1 MPVNREFLRG
11 YDAMLGRWPVPVRPL
26 DIPGQYGTTRVN
38 VCGVDGGPAV
48 VLIPGGGA
56 TSTAWWSTVG
66 DLAASHRVCAVDIIG
81 DRGRSV
87 YDGAPIRGEAD
98 LMGWLDE
105 TLDAAGVPDAVLVAH
120 SYGGWLATR
129 YALHAPQRVNRLVLL
144 DPTECLSPTRLSFRL
159 RAVPLLLGR
168 RPGAVRSFLRWETGG
183 RELDAGWLDLWAT
196 RFGGPTKLVLP
207 KQVTASDLGTL
218 AVPTLVLLAG
228 RSRQADAAG
237 MAEVARRHIPKVT
250 VVTLPDAT
258 HFTMPQQHPAEIG
271 AALREF
277 L

>member
-1 MPVNREFLRG
+1 MPVNHQFLRG
-11 YDAMLGRWPVPVRPL
+11 YDAMLDRWPVPVRPL
-26 DIPGQYGTTRVN
+26 DVPGRHGTTRVT
-38 VCGVDGGPAV
+38 VCGVDDGPAV
-48 VLIPGGGA
+48 VLIHGGGA

-66 DLAASHRVCAVDIIG
+66 GLAASHRVCAVDVIG

-105 TLDAAGVPDAVLVAH
+105 TLDAAGVPDAVLVGH
-120 SYGGWLATR
+120 SYGGWLVTR
-129 YALHAPQRVNRLVLL
+129 YALHAPDRVNGLVLL
-144 DPTECLSPTRLSFRL
+144 DPTECLRPTRLSFRL
-159 RAVPLLLGR
+159 RAVPLLFGR

-183 RELDAGWLDLWAT
+183 RELDAQWLDLWAT
-196 RFGGPTKLVLP
+196 PFGGPTKLVLP
-207 KQVTASDLGTL
+207 RQVSAPELGTL
-218 AVPTLVLLAG
+218 AMPTLVLLAG
-228 RSRQADAAG
+228 RSRQTDPAR
-237 MAEVARRHIPKVT
+237 MAEVARRQVPKVE

-258 HFTMPQQHPAEIG
+258 HFTMPQQHPDEIG